1 MIALISNIQ
10 IDLRLWEMIEREK
23 VKKSAGIRT
32 HASADIPNIKK
43 DFMKYQFWKKT
54 LLAAAGFEPAPTN
67 RLVP

>member
-1 MIALISNIQ
+1 MRN
-10 IDLRLWEMIEREK
+10 DREKK